1 MIRDLINSGKI
12 NSKRFDK
19 IKNIF
24 ISNMLEYFKKNDVE
38 ESAIELFKEMTQNL
52 PFEEFKEY
60 ATYQHFCGLFGNKD
74 LIIRKKYTIYTNKDE
89 IWVIW
94 DLYRFTYGM
103 CRGNFD
109 FSSLD

>member
-1 MIRDLINSGKI
+1 MIMDLINSGNI

-24 ISNMLEYFKKNDVE
+24 ISDMLEHFKNDVE
-38 ESAIELFKEMTQNL
+38 KSAIELFKEMTQNI

-60 ATYQHFCGLFGNKD
+60 ATYKHFHGLLGYKD
-74 LIIRKKYTIYTNKDE
+74 LIIRKKYTIHTNEYE
-89 IWVIW
+89 IWVIY

>member
-1 MIRDLINSGKI
+1 MIRELINNGKI
-12 NSKRFDK
+12 TSKRFDK
-19 IKNIF
+19 IKNAF
-24 ISNMLEYFKKNDVE
+24 TSHMLEYFKDDLEK
-38 ESAIELFKEMTQNL
+38 SAIELFKQMVENI

-60 ATYQHFCGLFGNKD
+60 ATYQHFCGLFGDKD
-74 LIIRKKYTIYTNKDE
+74 LIIREKYTIYTKKDE
-89 IWVIW
+89 IWVIY